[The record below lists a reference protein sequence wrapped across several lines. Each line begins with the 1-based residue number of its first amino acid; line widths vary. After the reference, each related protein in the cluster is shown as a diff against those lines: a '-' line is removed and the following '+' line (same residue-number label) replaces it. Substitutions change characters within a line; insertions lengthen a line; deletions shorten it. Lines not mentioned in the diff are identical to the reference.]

1 MPKKW
6 RLRQTLFSRAF
17 TTRQLNMQDVPH
29 ENVMTI
35 QCRPGRR
42 ASGFLKSSRTGEEW
56 AWEAARYVGYGFSF
70 WVRTV
75 RVTASWSCYTHPLN
89 KQGWRLH
96 QDYAQGIQGFA
107 RRESVF
113 VFGLCLIAWC
123 TSRRLLSMAPRQ
135 RISSNL
141 LLSARTIVL
150 FLFLGAVWVCWKVF
164 VMLSFKRWSMIDY
177 YIMQFFSTVCALV
190 LLRAC
195 CFGCLGGAFFSPT
208 EREGRADYS
217 IQSISFDS

>member
-1 MPKKW
+1 MHRVYRALLGENPF
-6 RLRQTLFSRAF
+6 LF
-17 TTRQLNMQDVPH
+17 L
-29 ENVMTI
+29 
-35 QCRPGRR
+35 
-42 ASGFLKSSRTGEEW
+42 
-56 AWEAARYVGYGFSF
+56 SF
-70 WVRTV
+70 
-75 RVTASWSCYTHPLN
+75 A
-89 KQGWRLH
+89 
-96 QDYAQGIQGFA
+96 
-107 RRESVF
+107 
-113 VFGLCLIAWC
+113 LIAWC

-195 CFGCLGGAFFSPT
+195 CFGCLGAAFFSQRKEKGGLTFQYKASPLIPNMLS
-208 EREGRADYS
+208 DYPGS
-217 IQSISFDS
+217 MPVRCLGSVCAARSSWTCRSH

>member
-1 MPKKW
+1 MDS
-6 RLRQTLFSRAF
+6 L
-17 TTRQLNMQDVPH
+17 
-29 ENVMTI
+29 
-35 QCRPGRR
+35 
-42 ASGFLKSSRTGEEW
+42 
-56 AWEAARYVGYGFSF
+56 
-70 WVRTV
+70 
-75 RVTASWSCYTHPLN
+75 
-89 KQGWRLH
+89 
-96 QDYAQGIQGFA
+96 
-107 RRESVF
+107 
-113 VFGLCLIAWC
+113 FGLERLGLQPVKAVTLILWISKGGGYIKTMHRVYRALLGENPFLFLSFALIAWC